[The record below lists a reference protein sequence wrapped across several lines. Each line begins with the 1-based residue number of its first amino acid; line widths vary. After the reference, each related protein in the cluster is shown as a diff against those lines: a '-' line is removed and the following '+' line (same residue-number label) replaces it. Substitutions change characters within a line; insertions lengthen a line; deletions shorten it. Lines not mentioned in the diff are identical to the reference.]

1 MLRRL
6 HSIAVVMGVAA
17 LALMAYA
24 TVEFGIGG
32 RPRPVS
38 IPAQEVIDPEV
49 VQGGQSAQCT
59 VTLNQVVEGSDQV
72 VNMDT
77 SHPQVFSNFPST
89 VVVPVGYQSVT
100 FTLNTVQVSGTVQAT
115 VEASCNGGVASA
127 TLTVTP

>member
-1 MLRRL
+1 MLGRTHRFAI
-6 HSIAVVMGVAA
+6 IAGAA
-17 LALMAYA
+17 VLAVLAYGSA
-24 TVEFGIGG
+24 QFGIGG
-32 RPRPVS
+32 RPQPVS
-38 IPAQEVIDPEV
+38 IPLLQVIDPEV
-49 VQGGQSAQCT
+49 VQGGESAECT

-77 SHPQVFSNFPST
+77 DHPEVFSNFPST